1 MAACGVGGGWLA
13 LRRRGDP
20 TIPMLVQDL
29 GTMACRDAWALREAA
44 HAEVLGGAV
53 KRTAPVFV
61 ACPAGKDATDVLR
74 G

>member
-1 MAACGVGGGWLA
+1 
-13 LRRRGDP
+13 
-20 TIPMLVQDL
+20 MLVQDL